1 MLKHDFGIVGE
12 KKEVFLEDNL
22 ILYMMDSFEWIK
34 TLSKLEENVE
44 KYGLN
49 YYGITYFKEESI
61 TKLKNIIL
69 HWINIFNLGEKTI
82 ELRGLFS
89 INEKKHS
96 YNKISKKH
104 LIESLK
110 KLVLLCE
117 KAEKENKI
125 IEHWGI

>member
-1 MLKHDFGIVGE
+1 MLIHDFGIVGE
-12 KKEVFLEDNL
+12 KKDVHLHDDL
-22 ILYMMDSFEWIK
+22 ILYMIDTFEWIK
-34 TLSKLEENVE
+34 TFSELESNIE
-44 KYGLN
+44 KNGLN
-49 YYGITYFKEESI
+49 HSGITYFKGESV

-96 YNKISKKH
+96 YNKISKKY
-104 LIESLK
+104 LIENLK

>member
-1 MLKHDFGIVGE
+1 MLIHDFGIVGE
-12 KKEVFLEDNL
+12 KKDVHLHDDL
-22 ILYMMDSFEWIK
+22 ILYMMDTFEWIK
-34 TLSKLEENVE
+34 TFSELESNIE
-44 KYGLN
+44 KNGLN
-49 YYGITYFKEESI
+49 HAGITYFKGESV

-82 ELRGLFS
+82 ELRGLFFV
-89 INEKKHS
+89 NEKKHS
-96 YNKISKKH
+96 YNKISKKY

-117 KAEKENKI
+117 KAEKENQI